1 MATIARILDRM
12 SKRDPRTLSAD
23 KQTPVAHRTT
33 RSKAIME
40 TAQLKERL
48 AKLETELEQAR
59 SVASETQ
66 AQLEEQRQR
75 AGELERELENCN
87 LRCQL
92 EKHDALDALREEH
105 KRALERE

>member
-1 MATIARILDRM
+1 MATIARILDLM
-12 SKRDPRTLSAD
+12 SRKDPRTLLAD

-48 AKLETELEQAR
+48 AQLETELEQTR
-59 SVASETQ
+59 SVANETQ

-75 AGELERELENCN
+75 AGELENCN
-87 LRCQL
+87 LRCEL

-105 KRALERE
+105 KRALEREQRKS